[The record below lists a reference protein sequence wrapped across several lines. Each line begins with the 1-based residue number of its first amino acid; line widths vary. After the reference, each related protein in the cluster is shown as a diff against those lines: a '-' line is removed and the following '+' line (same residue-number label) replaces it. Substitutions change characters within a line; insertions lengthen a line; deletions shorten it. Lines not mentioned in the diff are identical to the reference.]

1 MRTLFFIF
9 SLTPNFRRISRAL
22 GLESENIKSKVRR
35 FTREPRSYM
44 SSQLPGQIQKC
55 PNDFYI
61 FPNDIQIFQVN
72 FRRFQM
78 RFRNLHVNF
87 RFNKVV
93 LMMNC
98 SPPKGHQCYQFE
110 HACPHFSLILG
121 PKE

>member
-1 MRTLFFIF
+1 MKEQIILNENTFFIF

-55 PNDFYI
+55 PNDFRI

-72 FRRFQM
+72 FRRFRM

-87 RFNKVV
+87 RFNKFV

-98 SPPKGHQCYQFE
+98 SPPNCVINLDISEFDL
-110 HACPHFSLILG
+110 AIN
-121 PKE
+121 